1 MRTCSF
7 LFAGVVTLLALA
19 CYESIASAEEQA
31 APRFADANKAR
42 YISGELVYIDAVNRR
57 GGIRLAADQG
67 RYFTGP
73 PQWFALLPY
82 ASVWHH
88 GARAESP

>member
-1 MRTCSF
+1 MRTISF
-7 LFAGVVTLLALA
+7 LATGLAILLTFGGQA
-19 CYESIASAEEQA
+19 SITSAEEPA
-31 APRFADANKAR
+31 VPRFTDANKAR